1 MARIFHAYIDEAGD
15 EGFGKLRQP
24 DRGGQS
30 TWLMLG
36 AIITSG
42 DHERDLPGWRDEIA
56 DGFVHKRR
64 RDLHFQRLNHDQRV
78 FACRLL
84 ARRPLGICVVASD
97 KRTLPALA
105 DTALA
110 AFKRKGHLYN
120 YLVRLL
126 LERVSDAC
134 ARKAGGQ
141 TARLQVTFSRR
152 GGTDYEVMHDYLCRL
167 RDAQSGRRTAH
178 SINWDVL
185 SPDDIR
191 VMDHSNRAGLQ
202 LADLVTSA
210 TYKAFEPNMFGDVED
225 RYLRTLKPRFIHDG
239 MTTLNYGLTVV
250 PGDSASFQERSDI
263 LRLFA

>member
-97 KRTLPALA
+97 KRTRFLHWRIRRWRPSSGKGISIIILS
-105 DTALA
+105 
-110 AFKRKGHLYN
+110 AF
-120 YLVRLL
+120 
-126 LERVSDAC
+126 
-134 ARKAGGQ
+134 
-141 TARLQVTFSRR
+141 FW
-152 GGTDYEVMHDYLCRL
+152 
-167 RDAQSGRRTAH
+167 SG
-178 SINWDVL
+178 
-185 SPDDIR
+185 
-191 VMDHSNRAGLQ
+191 
-202 LADLVTSA
+202 SA
-210 TYKAFEPNMFGDVED
+210 TPAPARPEV
-225 RYLRTLKPRFIHDG
+225 RPRG
-239 MTTLNYGLTVV
+239 C
-250 PGDSASFQERSDI
+250 R
-263 LRLFA
+263 